1 MAVLKMQKIS
11 ICALKKDRKAILEQL
26 QHLGVLEVDRDKE
39 EDAFF
44 QKMDTTGQR
53 MKFEKAATAA
63 DQALGI
69 LDAYAPEKKS
79 LLSSLEGKE
88 LIDRELEEK
97 VQISGP
103 ELIKTAREIYDLDRE
118 HAELRAGIAKIENQI
133 ESLMPWMALDVPLQ
147 EGKTKRTALILGTM
161 PGELT
166 LENIY
171 SILLEKTPEV
181 MEKTG
186 VDVHL
191 VSAESNMICIAVI
204 CLKEQLQTVEEVL
217 RSAGF
222 ARPSQ
227 NWSKT
232 PKEQKEVL
240 ETEIAASRE
249 RMTQCEAELK
259 SLASKRKEF
268 ARPSQNWSKTP
279 KEQKE
284 VLETE
289 IAASRERMTQC
300 EAELKS
306 LASKR
311 KELQAVADYYRVRA
325 DKYAVL
331 GDLLQSKRTFVISG
345 YIPACE
351 SDPVEKSLTEKY
363 NCMVDIE
370 DIEEGEEA
378 PVILKN
384 NPFST
389 NMEGIVESYGLP
401 HAGEID
407 PTTIMSFFYVFF
419 FGMML
424 SDAAYG
430 AVVAIVCAI
439 LVKKYPRMSQ
449 SMAKSLKLF
458 FYCGVSTLVW
468 GVLFGGY
475 FGNIVDIVS
484 EKFFGHTVTVPALW
498 FVPLNDP
505 MKLLVYS
512 LLFGTIHLFVG
523 LGIKGYLC
531 LKDGKVVDFICDV
544 VLWFV
549 MLIGLI
555 LMLLP
560 SDIFASIAQTT
571 IVFPA
576 ALNTAAKVM
585 AAGGA
590 IGIVLMSGRANKN
603 PALRLAL
610 GAYDLYNVT
619 GWLSDALSYS
629 RLLALGLATGVIA
642 SVINQMGAML
652 PNNVIGVILFI
663 VIFIVGHV
671 LNLAINLLGAYVHT
685 NRLQFVEFFGK
696 FYEGGGKAFEPFKEN
711 TKYVDVKEETTL

>member
-39 EDAFF
+39 EDVFF

-79 LLSSLEGKE
+79 LLSSMEGKE

-118 HAELRAGIAKIENQI
+118 YAELRAGIAKIENQI

-204 CLKEQLQTVEEVL
+204 CLKEQLQ
-217 RSAGF
+217 
-222 ARPSQ
+222 
-227 NWSKT
+227 
-232 PKEQKEVL
+232 
-240 ETEIAASRE
+240 IAASRE
-249 RMTQCEAELK
+249 RM
-259 SLASKRKEF
+259 
-268 ARPSQNWSKTP
+268 
-279 KEQKE
+279 
-284 VLETE
+284 
-289 IAASRERMTQC
+289 MQC

-351 SDPVEKSLTEKY
+351 SGPVEKSLTEKY